1 MEPVA
6 VPAGTLGVERR
17 LERQHRDRGNRPKRE
32 AAPEEDAERRD
43 GGALT
48 AGHYDVRSRE
58 SAFRGSATRTIPEDA
73 RFAAA
78 GAAFMRTPC
87 LRPGALARIISPVP
101 ERLFTPEEA
110 NAALAQVGPLV
121 ERLVERRATSSRAQ
135 ARLAELVA
143 TVAGNGG
150 GLDPARAQ
158 TLVTAVG
165 EAETLLAE
173 TLSSLAEAGVIVRD
187 ADAGLVDFPAVREG
201 LPVFLCWQLGEESV
215 AWWHDPDGGFAGRK
229 PLE

>member
-1 MEPVA
+1 
-6 VPAGTLGVERR
+6 
-17 LERQHRDRGNRPKRE
+17 
-32 AAPEEDAERRD
+32 
-43 GGALT
+43 
-48 AGHYDVRSRE
+48 
-58 SAFRGSATRTIPEDA
+58 
-73 RFAAA
+73 
-78 GAAFMRTPC
+78 
-87 LRPGALARIISPVP
+87 VP

-110 NAALAQVGPLV
+110 NAALAQVVPLV
-121 ERLVERRATSSRAQ
+121 ERLVERRADLLAAQ

-173 TLSSLAEAGVIVRD
+173 TLASLAEAGVIVRD

-201 LPVFLCWQLGEESV
+201 QPVFLCWQLGEESV
-215 AWWHDPDGGFAGRK
+215 GWWHDPDGGFAGRK